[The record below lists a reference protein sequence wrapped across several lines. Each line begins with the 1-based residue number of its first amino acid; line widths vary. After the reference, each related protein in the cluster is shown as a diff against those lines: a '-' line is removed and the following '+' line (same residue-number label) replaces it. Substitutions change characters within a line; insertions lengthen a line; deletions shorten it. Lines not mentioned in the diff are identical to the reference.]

1 MGKLVAIGGG
11 ELKDLDTLP
20 IDKEIVRLTGKKH
33 PKALFIPTASGD
45 AEGYWQTFQKVYGEK
60 LGCKPEVLYLIREH
74 PTRKEIEEKILGAD
88 LIYVGGGNTLKML
101 KTWKKNGVDKLLTK
115 AYKQGV
121 VLSGLSAGA
130 ICWFAYG
137 CSDSRR
143 FSNPEDVSFMRVRGL
158 DLVNLTVS
166 PHHIREKNRDNGL
179 VKLMQKT
186 PGVAVALDDNS
197 ALEIVDGQ
205 YRVLTSKKGVGAKK
219 VYYSKGKS
227 YQSRVEITDNYNLLS
242 NLLKR

>member
-20 IDKEIVRLTGKKH
+20 IDLEIVKLTGKEH

-45 AEGYWQTFQKVYGEK
+45 SEGYWQTFQKVFGEI
-60 LGCKPEVLYLIREH
+60 LGCRPEVLYLLKEH
-74 PTRKEIEEKILGAD
+74 PSKEEIKEKILGAD
-88 LIYVGGGNTLKML
+88 LIYVGGGNTMKML
-101 KTWKKNGVDKLLTK
+101 RTWKKNGVDRLLNK
-115 AYKQGV
+115 AYENGT

-130 ICWFAYG
+130 ICWFRYG

-143 FSNPEDVSFMRVRGL
+143 FSNSEDKSFMRISGL

-166 PHHIREKNRDNGL
+166 PHHIREQNRDEGL

-197 ALEIVDGQ
+197 ALEIIDGQ
-205 YRVLTSKKGVGAKK
+205 YRILTSKKGVGAKK
-219 VYYSKGKS
+219 VYYSMNKPV
-227 YQSRVEITDNYNLLS
+227 QSKIEITEYKPLSTLLR
-242 NLLKR
+242 KY